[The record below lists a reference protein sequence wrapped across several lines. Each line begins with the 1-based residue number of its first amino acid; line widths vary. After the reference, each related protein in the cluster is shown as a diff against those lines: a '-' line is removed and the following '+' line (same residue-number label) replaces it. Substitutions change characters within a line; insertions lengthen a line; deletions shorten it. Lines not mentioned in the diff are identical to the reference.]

1 MDGNS
6 YYFIRLEGEEVFY
19 SILSTDN
26 EIAVILN
33 AGDRVTIEHAPSVEG
48 AASSILDGYTVTLD
62 GRAAPEPS
70 PSPAEASP
78 APEPAPSPEA
88 AAE

>member
-1 MDGNS
+1 MC
-6 YYFIRLEGEEVFY
+6 IRDRVFY

-78 APEPAPSPEA
+78 SPAPEPTPSPEA